1 MPRLRSRRLR
11 RAPIEE
17 SDPRPGLL
25 SIISL
30 LLLLLPFLLLT
41 TSPQKLAELGF
52 RLPPAGEGL
61 PPLPKGVIEELWIE
75 VEENAVVIH
84 KAIRRSD
91 VDAGQGEADWTQ
103 SRIDGVEGQPDLAS
117 IQRSLREI
125 KSLDPKRERI
135 RLHPASETTTAEVVV
150 LMDALRADTQGELFG
165 QVVLASSP

>member
-1 MPRLRSRRLR
+1 MSPLRSRRLR
-11 RAPIEE
+11 RRPLEE

-41 TSPQKLAELGF
+41 TSPQKLAALSF

-61 PPLPKGVIEELWIE
+61 PPLPKGTIEELWVQ
-75 VEENAVVIH
+75 VEPGAVVIH
-84 KAIRRSD
+84 KAVRRSD

-103 SRIDGVEGQPDLAS
+103 SRITTIDGQPDLRS

-125 KSLDPKRERI
+125 KQLDPVRERI
-135 RLHPASETTTAEVVV
+135 RLHPAAETTAAEVVT
-150 LMDALRADTQGELFG
+150 LMDAMRADAIGELFG
-165 QVVLASSP
+165 QVVLAASK